1 MKSLKKAVVTIVF
14 VVSAGFLAMPAQAAH
29 CSAAKGAGS
38 YGFTLNGVLILPSGP
53 VPIAAVGR
61 AKLEAD
67 GNTYGTEARNVGGG
81 FADETFTGAFTIN
94 ADCTGTATLKF
105 FEAGQLVRTSV
116 LSILMDD
123 DNQEIRMVQQSLT
136 LPDGSTLPVILT
148 VEARRIS
155 RNDED

>member
-1 MKSLKKAVVTIVF
+1 MKSLKKAVVALVF
-14 VVSAGFLAMPAQAAH
+14 VFGAGFLAVPAWATH
-29 CSAAKGAGS
+29 CSTAKGAGS
-38 YGFTLNGVLILPSGP
+38 YGFTLNGVLVLPSGP
-53 VPIAAVGR
+53 VPIAAVGT
-61 AKLEAD
+61 AKLDAD
-67 GNTYGTEARNVGGG
+67 GNASGTEARNVGGG
-81 FADETFTGAFTIN
+81 FADETFTGTFTIN
-94 ADCTGTATLKF
+94 ADCTGTTTLKF

-116 LSILMDD
+116 LSIVMDD